1 MFGGDVK
8 EKALKRY
15 EKAVACF
22 EDSREECLESIEE
35 LQSQR
40 EHARGRLRE
49 YWDFLNSFRNKPE
62 EFRVKLEKIQVEL
75 DFYDSRLREAM
86 KELDNNPEL
95 QAVGVGGAIGLAGAG
110 VAALG
115 PTAAMSIAMTFGTAS
130 TGTAISTLSGAAAT
144 KAALAWLGGGALAAG
159 GGGMAA
165 GNALLALAGPV
176 GWGIAAVGVIGGGV
190 LYRKKNLE
198 QAEKAN
204 KAAAEVEVET
214 KKFELIYQE
223 SELLRHSIMDNVK
236 SCDKYYN
243 KCVQYERNHSSFS
256 KEMKENM
263 GAFVNMVES
272 GSKSLNKQLGG
283 MK

>member
-1 MFGGDVK
+1 MFGGDEK
-8 EKALKRY
+8 DKALKRY
-15 EKAVACF
+15 EKTVARF
-22 EDSREECLESIEE
+22 ESSREECLETIEE

-40 EHARGRLRE
+40 ENARNKLHE
-49 YWDFLNSFRNKPE
+49 YHKFINSFRNKPE
-62 EFRVKLEKIQVEL
+62 DFNVKLEKIQVEL
-75 DFYDSRLREAM
+75 NMYDSRLREAM
-86 KELDNNPEL
+86 KELDSNPEL

-130 TGTAISTLSGAAAT
+130 TGTAISTLTGAAAT

-159 GGGMAA
+159 GGGIAA

-204 KAAAEVEVET
+204 KAAAEIEIEIR
-214 KKFELIYQE
+214 KFELIYQE
-223 SELLRHSIMDNVK
+223 SELLRCSVMDNIK
-236 SCDKYYN
+236 LCNKYYDE
-243 KCVQYERNHSSFS
+243 CIHYERNCASFT
-256 KEMKENM
+256 KIMKENM
-263 GAFVNMVES
+263 MAFVNAVES
-272 GSKSLNKQLGG
+272 GSALLNKNLGG
-283 MK
+283 M

>member
-1 MFGGDVK
+1 MFGGDEK
-8 EKALKRY
+8 DKALKRY
-15 EKAVACF
+15 EKAVARF

-35 LQSQR
+35 LQNQR

-49 YWDFLNSFRNKPE
+49 YWDFLNSFRNKPK
-62 EFRVKLEKIQVEL
+62 EFCVKLEKIQVEL
-75 DFYDSRLREAM
+75 DSYDSRLREAM
-86 KELDNNPEL
+86 KELDSNPEL
-95 QAVGVGGAIGLAGAG
+95 QAVGVGGAVGLAGAG

-159 GGGMAA
+159 GGMAA

-204 KAAAEVEVET
+204 KAAAEVEIEIR
-214 KKFELIYQE
+214 KFKLIYRE
-223 SELLRHSIMDNVK
+223 SELLRHEVMDNVK
-236 SCDKYYN
+236 LCDKYYN
-243 KCVQYERNHSSFS
+243 KCSRYKCNYDSLSEEMQYELGSFVQ
-256 KEMKENM
+256 E
-263 GAFVNMVES
+263 VNS
-272 GSKSLNKQLGG
+272 GSALLNRKLGG
-283 MK
+283 M